1 MDFIL
6 IQQVGVRLKI
16 ADFHIRTQLPF
27 LRVSAEQQHG
37 CIGQIGAVHQVQ
49 LFHQHIFWL
58 IQHAL
63 VNASLFG
70 GPLLKMSHR
79 FVVHI
84 VQRKSRER
92 QIVPGR
98 APLAHEEGFQRRA
111 GQNLPGAAAAVVV
124 DALAGNT
131 DGIRRHIDLDV
142 FFAVLV
148 QKVDT
153 DNDTHRIP
161 DFVGNVL
168 QQLAGIGQAND
179 VSLVIATNIDFPA
192 LRVSVAAN
200 PFQIFVLPLAFPFRV
215 LALRHFR
222 HRPVLSVFPGFYK
235 HYTGSCTVRCK
246 KRRWRGWI

>member
-27 LRVSAEQQHG
+27 LRVFAEQEHG
-37 CIGQIGAVHQVQ
+37 RVGQIRAVHQVQ

-111 GQNLPGAAAAVVV
+111 GQNLPGTAAAVVV
-124 DALAGNT
+124 DTLAGDA
-131 DGIRRHIDLDV
+131 DGIRWHVDLDV
-142 FFAVLV
+142 FLAVLI
-148 QKVDT
+148 QKVDA
-153 DNDTHRIP
+153 DNNSHRIP
-161 DFVGNVL
+161 NFIGNVL
-168 QQLAGIGQAND
+168 QQLAG
-179 VSLVIATNIDFPA
+179 
-192 LRVSVAAN
+192 
-200 PFQIFVLPLAFPFRV
+200 
-215 LALRHFR
+215 
-222 HRPVLSVFPGFYK
+222 
-235 HYTGSCTVRCK
+235 VR
-246 KRRWRGWI
+246 